1 MLLSS
6 SISLDVTETNFLYWC
21 VRFAGIPS
29 DLVVP
34 RPALPNCGGP
44 LMVWKANS
52 DSVERT
58 ASILP
63 RQKLCR
69 CFLKLFDDNISK
81 VDSGDKLEENEE
93 FQSMNDM
100 SF

>member
-1 MLLSS
+1 MLLYS

-52 DSVERT
+52 DSAERT
-58 ASILP
+58 ASFTFQLP
-63 RQKLCR
+63 DFKTGLLAATNGSLESRK
-69 CFLKLFDDNISK
+69 SK
-81 VDSGDKLEENEE
+81 
-93 FQSMNDM
+93 
-100 SF
+100 

>member
-1 MLLSS
+1 
-6 SISLDVTETNFLYWC
+6 
-21 VRFAGIPS
+21 
-29 DLVVP
+29 
-34 RPALPNCGGP
+34 
-44 LMVWKANS
+44 MVWKANS

-69 CFLKLFDDNISK
+69 RCFLKLFDDNISI

-93 FQSMNDM
+93 CQSMNDM